1 MNFCDKNDII
11 QLTSKWTGERLP
23 DGRPKVPDEDLAEL
37 RNLTLE
43 EVWQP
48 LFLKGYNCLFEEKL
62 KRLHDDK
69 RKLIGRAVTCT
80 FVPSRPDL
88 EEITKEIGEE
98 EGRKGTFNQ
107 WVIDSLV
114 EGDVVVADM
123 YDKIYEG
130 TFVGGNL
137 TTAIKNRT
145 KTGGAV
151 VWGGIR
157 DLEQIEGIDDFKNN
171 TNIDITEKEYQ
182 EIFGNYILYLVQIDV
197 DDENVTNGENAID
210 VYLFAKDNKMVC
222 TIRVMNSYATKGM
235 IGQAKDSKED
245 VDKSEIKERLLL
257 AISSIRQDI
266 MDNPT
271 LQLKEYCNRE
281 VLQNEI
287 SRATINEFTWENDI
301 GNGTITNEEGKTYN
315 FTIDSNYQV
324 DVSDVID

>member
-1 MNFCDKNDII
+1 MNKKILGIGIIIVVIIIIILIVMLFLTKRKEGDKQEIENSTVAESNVNKTNNSQTVEDII
-11 QLTSKWTGERLP
+11 NRNYNYMKNKDFQSASKLF
-23 DGRPKVPDEDLAEL
+23 DEDEFFSIL
-37 RNLTLE
+37 RQNTRERNIETILKMAYEDYE
-43 EVWQP
+43 E
-48 LFLKGYNCLFEEKL
+48 F
-62 KRLHDDK
+62 
-69 RKLIGRAVTCT
+69 
-80 FVPSRPDL
+80 
-88 EEITKEIGEE
+88 
-98 EGRKGTFNQ
+98 
-107 WVIDSLV
+107 
-114 EGDVVVADM
+114 
-123 YDKIYEG
+123 YEYS
-130 TFVGGNL
+130 
-137 TTAIKNRT
+137 
-145 KTGGAV
+145 
-151 VWGGIR
+151 IR
-157 DLEQIEGIDDFKNN
+157 NIRQIEGIDDFKNN

>member
-1 MNFCDKNDII
+1 MRGKFNMNKKILGIGIIIVVIIIIILIVMLFLTKRKEGDKQEIENSTVAESNVNKTNNSQTVEDII
-11 QLTSKWTGERLP
+11 NRNYNYMKNKDFQSASKLF
-23 DGRPKVPDEDLAEL
+23 DEDEFFSIL
-37 RNLTLE
+37 RQNTRERNIETILKMAYEDYE
-43 EVWQP
+43 E
-48 LFLKGYNCLFEEKL
+48 F
-62 KRLHDDK
+62 
-69 RKLIGRAVTCT
+69 
-80 FVPSRPDL
+80 
-88 EEITKEIGEE
+88 
-98 EGRKGTFNQ
+98 
-107 WVIDSLV
+107 
-114 EGDVVVADM
+114 
-123 YDKIYEG
+123 YEYS
-130 TFVGGNL
+130 
-137 TTAIKNRT
+137 
-145 KTGGAV
+145 
-151 VWGGIR
+151 IR
-157 DLEQIEGIDDFKNN
+157 NIRQIEGIDDFKNN